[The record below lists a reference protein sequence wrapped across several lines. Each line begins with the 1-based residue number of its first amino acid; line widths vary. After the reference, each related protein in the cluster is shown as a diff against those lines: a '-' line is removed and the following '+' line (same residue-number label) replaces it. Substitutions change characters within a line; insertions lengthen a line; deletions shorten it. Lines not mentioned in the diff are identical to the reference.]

1 MLNPYFRW
9 YRRIV
14 WFGVTANMSFA
25 LAALYAPGRLLKAM
39 KLQPI
44 GSTVWLRNV
53 GMLLVNVSL
62 FNAGAARDPR
72 RYPRYSY
79 YVAAAR
85 LIAGLF
91 FFRVWLFNPLSS
103 SERPKAF
110 VPLFV
115 FDTTMGLVCAGLLY
129 LGFREDE
136 VAREDLIAPA
146 PAGLAGAG

>member
-1 MLNPYFRW
+1 MNPYFKW
-9 YRRIV
+9 YRRVV
-14 WFGVTANMSFA
+14 WFGVSANMSFA

-39 KLQPI
+39 KLDPVV
-44 GSTVWLRNV
+44 STVWLRNV

-62 FNAGAARDPR
+62 FNAGAAQDPR

-79 YVAAAR
+79 FVAAAR

-91 FFRVWLFNPLSS
+91 FFRVAVFNPSSS

-115 FDTTMGLVCAGLLY
+115 FDTAMGLICAGLLY
-129 LGFREDE
+129 RGFREDDR
-136 VAREDLIAPA
+136 VASWNLTPTAS
-146 PAGLAGAG
+146 